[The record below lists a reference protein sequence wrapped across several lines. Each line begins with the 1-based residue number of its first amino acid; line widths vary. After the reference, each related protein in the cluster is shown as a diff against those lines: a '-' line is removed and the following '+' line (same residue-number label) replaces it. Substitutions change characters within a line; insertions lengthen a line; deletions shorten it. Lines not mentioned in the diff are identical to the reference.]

1 MNNMK
6 ATLLTRGRHP
16 HPAGGFVQTVVWQL
30 PKPVPP
36 STHLYKY
43 SLVYVVDGRRVIGFD
58 NERGKGDHYHFEDA
72 QFDYVFTG
80 LDALFED
87 FAVTIERYNHGHR
100 IGHGDF

>member
-1 MNNMK
+1 MK
-6 ATLLTRGRHP
+6 ATLLTRSRHA
-16 HPAGGFVQTVVWQL
+16 HSAGGFVQVVVWQV
-30 PKPVPP
+30 PEPVPP

-43 SLVYVVDGRRVIGFD
+43 SLVYIVDGRRVIGFD
-58 NERGKGDHYHFEDA
+58 NERGKGDHYHFDDA

-87 FAVTIERYNHGHR
+87 FAATIERYSHAHR